1 MRIAARRA
9 LPNAPRN
16 SHNSADTEAQ
26 GAFMTSS
33 GQKIH
38 ASFVGLLLFALAA
51 CGPTRPPPD
60 VLGGAESR
68 LRTAR
73 SEGAPTYAP
82 LELRFAEERLDQ
94 ARAAMDERDYKS
106 AAELA
111 EQSALNSELATIKSR
126 AGKLRERV
134 DALKR
139 QNADIERTLPADGGA
154 P

>member
-1 MRIAARRA
+1 
-9 LPNAPRN
+9 
-16 SHNSADTEAQ
+16 
-26 GAFMTSS
+26 MTSS